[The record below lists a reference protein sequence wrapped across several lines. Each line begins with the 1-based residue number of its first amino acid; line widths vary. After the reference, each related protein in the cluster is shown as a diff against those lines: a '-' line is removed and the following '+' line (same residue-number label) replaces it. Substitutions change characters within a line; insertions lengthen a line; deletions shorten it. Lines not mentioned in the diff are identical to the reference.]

1 MFARIVLWVDTARDV
16 SLKQQ
21 AFEPS
26 GDYRTA
32 TYKNIEMNQ
41 KIPDDVFKLKTTNKT
56 KVVRP
61 Q

>member
-1 MFARIVLWVDTARDV
+1 VDTARDV

-32 TYKNIEMNQ
+32 YYSNIKLNE
-41 KIPDDVFKLKTTNKT
+41 KVPDDVFKLKTTPKT
-56 KVVRP
+56 KVVR